1 MLSVMLKS
9 KLHKLTVT
17 RSEPDYEGSLGI
29 DADLMDAVKL
39 VPYEKIMVAN
49 IDNGNR
55 FETYVVPAKAGS
67 GTVCLL
73 GPASY
78 QGAVGNKLIVFSFA
92 LVSEEEMAH
101 HKPLILVLNENNKP
115 APRLKEI

>member
-1 MLSVMLKS
+1 MLKS

-29 DADLMDAVKL
+29 DADLMSAVKL
-39 VPYEKIMVAN
+39 LPYEKIMVAN

-55 FETYVVPAKAGS
+55 FETYVVPAEAGS
-67 GTVCLL
+67 GTVCLM

-78 QGAVGNKLIVFSFA
+78 QGAIGDKLIVFSFA
-92 LVSEEEMAH
+92 LVSEDEAAH
-101 HKPLILVLNENNKP
+101 HKPLILVLSKNNKP
-115 APRLKEI
+115 VTRLKEI